1 MDDQPLGS
9 RVQAALSLPTTGPSI
24 RRYFVNTIFDATFV
38 MLGVVLGSAFS
49 SNPNLHVTMVT
60 LITSAVALGIST
72 GVSVFEAESME
83 QKIRMGEIERAM
95 LRSLEDTHLGRS
107 SRTSIY
113 LIAGL
118 NMTAPVAAGLII
130 ILPFIVFST
139 DVALAAW
146 IAVSLAMLM
155 LFATG
160 FVMGRIGKRN
170 PWAQGIRMTLV
181 GAFAFLVCYLIQT
194 VV

>member
-38 MLGVVLGSAFS
+38 MLGVVLGSAFTD
-49 SNPNLHVTMVT
+49 NPNLHVTMVT
-60 LITSAVALGIST
+60 LVTSAVALGIST
-72 GVSVFEAESME
+72 GVSVFEAENLE

-107 SRTSIY
+107 SKTSIY

-118 NMTAPVAAGLII
+118 NMLAPIAAGVII
-130 ILPFIVFST
+130 ITPFIVFAG

-146 IAVSLAMLM
+146 IAVTLAMLI
-155 LFATG
+155 LFGTG
-160 FVMGRIGKRN
+160 YVMGRIGKRN
-170 PWAQGIRMTLV
+170 PWTQGIRMTLV
-181 GAFAFLVCYLIQT
+181 GAFAFVVCYLIQT
-194 VV
+194 FV